1 MSPVTLRCATAG
13 DQDAIC
19 ALVKRERLNPT
30 GLHWPN
36 FIVAADERGI
46 VGAVQLRRHRDGARE
61 LGSLVVAPGAR
72 GQGLATRLIDTLLA
86 TQRVPV
92 QMITGATH
100 AGHYRRWGFEP
111 IEPHRV
117 PRSVRLNY
125 RIGRL
130 ARLISLMRG
139 QPPRRLVILQR
150 PAPGAQPSG

>member
-1 MSPVTLRCATAG
+1 MSSVTLRCATPG

-36 FIVAADERGI
+36 FIVAADERGV
-46 VGAVQLRRHRDGARE
+46 VGGVNLWVYRDGARE
-61 LGSLVVAPGAR
+61 LGSLVVAPDLR
-72 GQGLATRLIDTLLA
+72 RQGLAARLIDTLLA

-92 QMITGATH
+92 QMITGAAH

-111 IEPHRV
+111 IEPRRA

-130 ARLISLMRG
+130 ARLISFMRG
-139 QPPRRLVILQR
+139 QPARRLMILER
-150 PAPGAQPSG
+150 PAPGT